1 MSDFILAE
9 QADTAIPPT
18 SGCIE
23 TTVVDLTRT
32 DSAHDLENSLWLL
45 DLQLPASFC
54 EGKGWQPGQFV
65 MIRPVS
71 WSFEPLWARP
81 FSICMAG
88 NGILRIFFQVVGRGT
103 RAMTKLEPGEQVVV
117 WGPLGNAFS
126 VEPDTPTLLLAG
138 GIGLAPFIGYAWS
151 HPQPDLLF
159 LLLGHRPSVS
169 GYPLHLLP
177 ESIARETARQKCE
190 EDIACFVRD
199 LESRIA
205 EYARI
210 NGLIL
215 ACGPHPFLRA
225 VQTMAMQYRARAQL
239 SLENRMACGIGAC
252 LGCVTNIAGQEL
264 PVKVCTQGP
273 IFRAEDVKL
282 EQAVIDR
289 VKA

>member
-1 MSDFILAE
+1 MSELIPTE
-9 QADTAIPPT
+9 HTATEISPEP
-18 SGCIE
+18 GCIE
-23 TTVVDLTRT
+23 TAVVALTRT
-32 DSAHDLENSLWLL
+32 DCSHDLENSLWLL
-45 DLQLPASFC
+45 DLQLPATFR
-54 EGKGWQPGQFV
+54 EGTGWQPGQFV

-88 NGILRIFFQVVGRGT
+88 NGILRIFFQVVGKGT
-103 RAMTKLEPGEQVVV
+103 RAMTKLEPGEQVIV

-126 VEPDTPTLLLAG
+126 LEPDTPTLLLAG
-138 GIGLAPFIGYAWS
+138 GIGLAPFIGYAWA

-177 ESIARETARQKCE
+177 ESVARDTARQRCE

-205 EYARI
+205 EYARK

-215 ACGPHPFLRA
+215 ACGPLPFLRA
-225 VQTMAMQYRARAQL
+225 VQAMALHHRARTQL

-252 LGCVTNIAGQEL
+252 LGCVTNVAGQEL

-273 IFRAEDVKL
+273 VFRAEDVQL
-282 EQAVIDR
+282 EQTVIDR
-289 VKA
+289 VKP